1 MLSFES
7 DESGEEYMFNFDPRR
22 QMFILAILLS
32 IVLAAAMIYYFLF
45 TGPNERVPTRGI
57 FVHIGRQI

>member
-1 MLSFES
+1 ML
-7 DESGEEYMFNFDPRR
+7 
-22 QMFILAILLS
+22 ILAILLS

-45 TGPNERVPTRGI
+45 AAPNEKVPARGI